1 MLEQQGINVAT
12 VGIIPVKLDID
23 YKKDNSGNDNLSQID
38 NLSNVYIDSDNI
50 IVNPSN
56 TIGKYYDRVREI
68 IPIRRLTDSF
78 DIIKTIEEPMSKF
91 FPSDLYL
98 QKFKERTQTLS
109 FIKKKL
115 FNILVLLTLKQAMEN
130 IDSEMNIKLK
140 ILQKVNENM
149 PKQKK
154 SLIKS

>member
-1 MLEQQGINVAT
+1 MN
-12 VGIIPVKLDID
+12 
-23 YKKDNSGNDNLSQID
+23 
-38 NLSNVYIDSDNI
+38 
-50 IVNPSN
+50 
-56 TIGKYYDRVREI
+56 
-68 IPIRRLTDSF
+68 
-78 DIIKTIEEPMSKF
+78 
-91 FPSDLYL
+91 YL

>member
-38 NLSNVYIDSDNI
+38 NLSSVYIDSDNI

-91 FPSDLYL
+91 FPNYELSSKV
-98 QKFKERTQTLS
+98 QRKNANFKFY
-109 FIKKKL
+109 KKKL
-115 FNILVLLTLKQAMEN
+115 IQY
-130 IDSEMNIKLK
+130 
-140 ILQKVNENM
+140 VNSSDPYAKYGKYRFWNEF
-149 PKQKK
+149 K
-154 SLIKS
+154 SKDFTKSK